1 MQQTKSYW
9 RLVVVAGVLSAFVAG
24 ACTVTTSTDVD
35 DDDDNSAGTSAGG
48 AATAGA
54 ATAGAGTAG
63 AATAGSS
70 AAGTA
75 GAGGAGGAGP
85 VPFQCDPEGD
95 GGAVGDPNSC
105 APIDPNDECQKC
117 VQAKCCAEYGAC
129 YATDPGNQCGWGGP
143 AKLPS
148 GEDYPGGEALC
159 TQLCIQDGVAE
170 SGVAPDAELIGTC
183 GAGCASAKDTSGKT
197 CEQHVGQQTNDL
209 IGCLNENCSKV
220 CFGPLDP

>member
-1 MQQTKSYW
+1 MKMQQTKSYW
-9 RLVVVAGVLSAFVAG
+9 RLVIVTGVVSAFVAG
-24 ACTVTTSTDVD
+24 ACTVTTSTDV

-54 ATAGAGTAG
+54 ATAGAATAGAGTAG
-63 AATAGSS
+63 TAT
-70 AAGTA
+70 AGTA
-75 GAGGAGGAGP
+75 GAEGGAGP
-85 VPFQCDPEGD
+85 VPFQCDPPGD
-95 GGAVGDPNSC
+95 GGAVGNPNSC

-148 GEDYPGGEALC
+148 GADYPGGEALC

-183 GAGCASAKDTSGKT
+183 GAGCATAKDTAGKT
-197 CEQHVGQQTNDL
+197 CEQHVGLQTNDL